1 VAEPRKLSSKDPRST
16 RVKKPLLHLPS
27 EFHPFAYSEM
37 SPKTFLEKF
46 DLIADAP
53 GAVAKMRELVLD
65 WAVTGRLCHK
75 IRMIGRRGIWVM

>member
-1 VAEPRKLSSKDPRST
+1 
-16 RVKKPLLHLPS
+16 
-27 EFHPFAYSEM
+27 M